1 MVMRAKQDNRSR
13 GREADK
19 PSEIPARGWKDIF
32 WRVWSEVNED
42 RILLIA
48 AGATFYLLL
57 ALFPFLAAF
66 VSLYGFFADPATITD
81 QVSFL
86 RDVLPG
92 GGVEVIETQLRSLA
106 AQDGQALSFGFFA
119 GVAIALWSAN
129 NGVKAMFDGLNVVY
143 DEAEKRGFIKLN
155 LLSFAFTLGA
165 IVLGIIFLLTVGVIP
180 AVLAFLRLGDWTGFL
195 ISAGRW
201 PLLLLVLTAALALL
215 YRFGP
220 SREQAK
226 LRWLTWGA
234 GLAAIAWIVM
244 SWGFSF
250 YLQNFAD
257 YNATYGSL
265 GAVIGLLVW
274 TWLSVAIVLLGG
286 EFNAEV
292 EHQTAKDSTT
302 GAPRPMG
309 KRGGTMADTL
319 GEPANAR

>member
-1 MVMRAKQDNRSR
+1 MRAKQSNRSR
-13 GREADK
+13 GREAEK
-19 PSEIPARGWKDIF
+19 PSEIPARGWKDIL
-32 WRVWSEVNED
+32 WRVWSEVGED

-57 ALFPFLAAF
+57 ALFPFLGAF
-66 VSLYGFFADPATITD
+66 VSLYGFFADPATITN

-86 RDVLPG
+86 TDVLPG
-92 GGVEVIETQLRSLA
+92 GGVELIENQLRSLA
-106 AQDGQALSFGFFA
+106 EQDRQALSFGFFA
-119 GVAIALWSAN
+119 GLAVALWSAN
-129 NGVKAMFDGLNVVY
+129 NGVKALFDGLNVVY
-143 DEAEKRGFIKLN
+143 DEEEKRGFIKLN
-155 LLSFAFTLGA
+155 LVSFAFTLGT
-165 IVLGIIFLLTVGVIP
+165 IVLGIVFLLTVGVIP
-180 AVLAFLRLGDWTGFL
+180 AVLAFLQLGNWTDFL

-201 PLLLLVLTAALALL
+201 PLLLLIAAAALALL

-220 SREQAK
+220 SRERAK
-226 LRWLTWGA
+226 FRWLTWGA
-234 GLAAIAWIVM
+234 GLAAISWIIM

-250 YLQNFAD
+250 YLQNFAN

-302 GAPRPMG
+302 GAPHPLG

-319 GEPANAR
+319 GEPADAR